1 MWLVQDNKGV
11 GAGGGAGLGGL
22 LQGGGAE
29 WSVIADAV
37 LLDGL
42 GSWLFAGYLV
52 VGLVVGVALSRRHVQ
67 VLYAR

>member
-1 MWLVQDNKGV
+1 MHR
-11 GAGGGAGLGGL
+11 AR
-22 LQGGGAE
+22 QGGGAE